1 MSKRISLFC
10 YVVKHK
16 VCFPPLAPL
25 GRLNVSDQKTVFTS
39 CYVTV
44 ENILYTL
51 YVVLLCLLRATAVL
65 KYFCM
70 IQNQNNPF
78 KEVI

>member
-10 YVVKHK
+10 YGVKHK
-16 VCFPPLAPL
+16 VCFPSLAPL

-51 YVVLLCLLRATAVL
+51 YVCFAYSEPLLYSSTFA
-65 KYFCM
+65 
-70 IQNQNNPF
+70 
-78 KEVI
+78 

>member
-51 YVVLLCLLRATAVL
+51 YVVLLCLLPATAVL
-65 KYFCM
+65 LHDSKS
-70 IQNQNNPF
+70 
-78 KEVI
+78 K